1 MAKARLNEEPTL
13 LSPGNSIAIRQK
25 EAPIASLAPIPHL
38 THRIGEPD
46 QDRAMADQA
55 ENLVVELLRQLR
67 AESTTL
73 RNEVRSVREEMRDGF
88 NRVEVRLGVLEQ
100 GMASLLALSA
110 SDRDELTALKRRV
123 ERIERRLDLCD

>member
-1 MAKARLNEEPTL
+1 
-13 LSPGNSIAIRQK
+13 
-25 EAPIASLAPIPHL
+25 
-38 THRIGEPD
+38 
-46 QDRAMADQA
+46 MADQA
-55 ENLVVELLRQLR
+55 ENLGSELLRQLR

-73 RNEVRSVREEMRDGF
+73 RNEVRSVRQEIRDGF

>member
-1 MAKARLNEEPTL
+1 
-13 LSPGNSIAIRQK
+13 
-25 EAPIASLAPIPHL
+25 
-38 THRIGEPD
+38 
-46 QDRAMADQA
+46 MADQA
-55 ENLVVELLRQLR
+55 ENLGLELLRQLR

>member
-1 MAKARLNEEPTL
+1 
-13 LSPGNSIAIRQK
+13 
-25 EAPIASLAPIPHL
+25 
-38 THRIGEPD
+38 
-46 QDRAMADQA
+46 MADQA
-55 ENLVVELLRQLR
+55 ENLVLELLRQLR

-73 RNEVRSVREEMRDGF
+73 RNEVRSVRDEMRDGF
-88 NRVEVRLGVLEQ
+88 SRVEVRLGVLEQ

>member
-1 MAKARLNEEPTL
+1 
-13 LSPGNSIAIRQK
+13 
-25 EAPIASLAPIPHL
+25 
-38 THRIGEPD
+38 
-46 QDRAMADQA
+46 MADQA
-55 ENLVVELLRQLR
+55 ENLVLELLRQLR